1 MRLYA
6 LLLAAL
12 LTPPALAEVRPS
24 EIARPARDGS
34 LGLGYRERSYV
45 FILETGLN
53 FQEIG
58 GESAFSISPL
68 IGISAP
74 VGFNE
79 MELWWGFSGLSITD
93 APNALDPGTTE
104 DQGTFKIG
112 NPYLAYFFAWR
123 KLERQMRAGIGLSA
137 PAATLRTDNFNDTLL
152 DVLAYGRAAGM
163 RGMRDYWL
171 WAPETLSAVGHFDF
185 YYRWANGIILGGEVD
200 VAAMLGVGDNDATN
214 LLAQAIGEVAYD
226 SRYVRGALSA
236 SYATMPLAEEV
247 GTTEGPGGVDLPE
260 FRYPFDDSDNDQIAV
275 APSARFRV
283 IGAVDIVTT
292 FMINIDEPFGLSFDD
307 DRMWGVL
314 IALENPT
321 DLRLPK
327 Q

>member
-185 YYRWANGIILGGEVD
+185 YYQGEGGATFTVLGNSADGEYLWGSFEGEVSLSD
-200 VAAMLGVGDNDATN
+200 T
-214 LLAQAIGEVAYD
+214 IGGNADTSLTACTVE
-226 SRYVRGALSA
+226 S
-236 SYATMPLAEEV
+236 
-247 GTTEGPGGVDLPE
+247 
-260 FRYPFDDSDNDQIAV
+260 
-275 APSARFRV
+275 
-283 IGAVDIVTT
+283 
-292 FMINIDEPFGLSFDD
+292 
-307 DRMWGVL
+307 W
-314 IALENPT
+314 
-321 DLRLPK
+321 PK
-327 Q
+327 F